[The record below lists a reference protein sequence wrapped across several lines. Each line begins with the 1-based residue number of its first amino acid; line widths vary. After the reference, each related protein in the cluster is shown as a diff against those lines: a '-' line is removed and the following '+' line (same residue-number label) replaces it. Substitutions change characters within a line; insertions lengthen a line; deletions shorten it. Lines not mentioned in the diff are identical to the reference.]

1 MDPTEDGNPKKHQNL
16 TDLCF
21 LKVPSGEATWAHW
34 ETETAVLKKTGL
46 FFHKLDHYVFF
57 FKIAIQ
63 NINPK

>member
-21 LKVPSGEATWAHW
+21 LKVSSGEATWAHW
-34 ETETAVLKKTGL
+34 ETETAILKKTGL